1 MESAAIGILAL
12 SGIAAVAAMVA
23 FAFGRHVVSALD
35 SAFSKWRRMGFVGRI
50 VTAAMVVV
58 ATVEAQKKCS
68 NVGMNEYSNV
78 NDSIA
83 SFKHSNIQTFKHYFS
98 LEEVITNDSYSYSM
112 PASAVRYPN
121 WWMRGGYEDVFKLE
135 LGDWRFPI
143 GTNLVDYLWVYIWG
157 KVRPRLKAKELEI
170 AAVDSPMSAVPQV
183 SEFWYMD
190 GTNGSK
196 ILTWHNFFVGRIPI
210 SELDGS
216 ESEFNTETQRHGD
229 TNGSDAEIKSSQISS
244 VPLSLCVKNNSV
256 VPISAQLELFPNG
269 DYIARSNN
277 VARYYKRVNP
287 DDWDDDGIPNDID
300 ANPEGSD
307 GENFGPDNDLPEGA
321 NSSNYC
327 WVVAGHFG
335 MTLYDL
341 FLTPRTVSFGRLYV
355 EEIPSDEGSRYGYF
369 LSSFFDDKSSH
380 GYSAGAGIWR
390 SVLPDNTIFTA
401 DNVTF
406 GAAPPPW
413 DEGGMVWP
421 IPMGWHTNNVPLGA
435 PPIKEI
441 PCSVSAV
448 YTMMN
453 SGKGIISKLGHWV
466 SRDTNDVIVV
476 DGKVMKGD
484 E

>member
-1 MESAAIGILAL
+1 LTCTAHGGPNGGKAIFTLANAEKL
-12 SGIAAVAAMVA
+12 VRVSGVDLPVEVEVPAGRKVVFEITYEGVEASGAEGDIVATAQFIDSEDGALETTEDGMTVIKMYLYTAVEAFDNRSRERHEYGVAEWINYRHYPVAANVDWS
-23 FAFGRHVVSALD
+23 VCN
-35 SAFSKWRRMGFVGRI
+35 GFVLLSD
-50 VTAAMVVV
+50 
-58 ATVEAQKKCS
+58 K
-68 NVGMNEYSNV
+68 
-78 NDSIA
+78 
-83 SFKHSNIQTFKHYFS
+83 
-98 LEEVITNDSYSYSM
+98 
-112 PASAVRYPN
+112 
-121 WWMRGGYEDVFKLE
+121 
-135 LGDWRFPI
+135 
-143 GTNLVDYLWVYIWG
+143 
-157 KVRPRLKAKELEI
+157 
-170 AAVDSPMSAVPQV
+170 
-183 SEFWYMD
+183 
-190 GTNGSK
+190 K
-196 ILTWHNFFVGRIPI
+196 ILECPLNATQGGIKV
-210 SELDGS
+210 S
-216 ESEFNTETQRHGD
+216 FND
-229 TNGSDAEIKSSQISS
+229 
-244 VPLSLCVKNNSV
+244 
-256 VPISAQLELFPNG
+256 
-269 DYIARSNN
+269 
-277 VARYYKRVNP
+277 VAYEPMVYVCEP
-287 DDWDDDGIPNDID
+287 SGV
-300 ANPEGSD
+300 ACS
-307 GENFGPDNDLPEGA
+307 GA
-321 NSSNYC
+321 MMVDCNTAKG
-327 WVVAGHFG
+327 VAGHFG